1 MLKIRYLEGYMR
13 TVEMVNLVNCED
25 CGNSVSRRALACP
38 NCGSPI
44 QEQAF
49 NKEQEDLEEKEPVK
63 ELAIV
68 TLKKYVK
75 PEPVKSDFR
84 KVLTWLPAVIVGIF
98 LIFIMVILSVT
109 SVSVLLALIAITLLL
124 PPAQE
129 EIIEYFKI
137 SKYILYAISG
147 VLILFFMVAST
158 PEPSPE
164 VVAKRE
170 AERANQKEAESV
182 STDTS
187 KAMLV
192 TQCEL
197 VIKPQLKNPKSMNV
211 DFSATRRYS
220 TNKGFNLEMGYY
232 AENSFGANMMNKAL
246 CEFDE
251 LGNLTNITFLE

>member
-1 MLKIRYLEGYMR
+1 
-13 TVEMVNLVNCED
+13 MVNLVNCED

-49 NKEQEDLEEKEPVK
+49 NKEQEALQEKEPVK

-75 PEPVKSDFR
+75 PEPVEFDFR

-109 SVSVLLALIAITLLL
+109 SVSVLLALIVITLLL

-129 EIIEYFKI
+129 EIVKHLKI
-137 SKYILYAISG
+137 SKHILYAISG
-147 VLILFFMVAST
+147 VLVLFFMVAST
-158 PEPSPE
+158 PEPSLE

-170 AERANQKEAESV
+170 AERANQKEIESI
-182 STDTS
+182 SRNTD

-220 TNKGFNLEMGYY
+220 TTKGFNLEMSYY
-232 AENSFGANMMNKAL
+232 AENSFGATMTNKAL

-251 LGNLTNITFLE
+251 RGTLTNVTSLE